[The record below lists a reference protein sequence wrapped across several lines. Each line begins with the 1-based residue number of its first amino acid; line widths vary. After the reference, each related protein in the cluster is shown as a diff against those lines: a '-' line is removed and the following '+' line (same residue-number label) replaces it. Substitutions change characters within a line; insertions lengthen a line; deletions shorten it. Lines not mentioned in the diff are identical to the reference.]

1 MSISPLRNKD
11 VEAFAD
17 HSPVMMWS
25 ADSTGARD
33 WFNRAWLT
41 FRGRTPELER
51 GDGWTAGIHEDDRAR
66 VRDGV
71 REAHRTREAYQLEYR
86 LRRHDGVFRWML
98 SRGTPYETN
107 GAFAGYFGS
116 CSDIDDHRV
125 NARKLGIARAER
137 DALLREVHH
146 RVKNN
151 LQTLMALMRFMRRSA
166 SEEGRVV
173 LDILNLRL
181 VTMALVQKHLHSADT
196 ITAVSAIGMLHA
208 ILPELASLGLGISLE
223 VQETEDDLILPG
235 QATAYLGMAISE
247 AILLFS
253 QGGSAAC
260 HISVELTDGAQSI
273 VMVGAGGALE
283 DSQVLPGQ
291 RLVRQYARG
300 AGATVDIS
308 RSAQGPCLR
317 LTFPPKT

>member
-1 MSISPLRNKD
+1 MPISPLHNKD

-25 ADSTGARD
+25 ADSTGARE
-33 WFNRAWLT
+33 WFNRTWLT

-51 GDGWTAGIHEDDRAR
+51 GFGWTEGVHPEDLPQTLQTL
-66 VRDGV
+66 
-71 REAHRTREAYQLEYR
+71 REALGKREAYECEYR

-98 SRGTPYETN
+98 SRGNPYKTDGE
-107 GAFAGYFGS
+107 FAGFLGS
-116 CSDIDDHRV
+116 CFDITDHRA
-125 NARKLGIARAER
+125 NEEKLGDALIER

-166 SEEGRVV
+166 SEEGREV

-181 VTMALVQKHLHSADT
+181 VTMALVQKHLHAADT
-196 ITAVSAIGMLHA
+196 ITEVSATGMLDA
-208 ILPELASLGLGISLE
+208 ILPELRDMGLGMRLVLE
-223 VQETEDDLILPG
+223 DTDDDLILPG
-235 QATAYLGMAISE
+235 QATAYLGLAISE

-253 QGGSAAC
+253 QGGSKAC
-260 HISVELTDGAQSI
+260 HISFEEKGGSQTIA
-273 VMVGAGGALE
+273 MAGEGGTLD
-283 DSQVLPGQ
+283 DSQVLLGQ

-300 AGATVDIS
+300 AGAVVDI
-308 RSAQGPCLR
+308 AHDDKGPCLR
-317 LTFPPKT
+317 LTFPKG

>member
-25 ADSTGARD
+25 ANSAGACD

-41 FRGRTPELER
+41 FRGRTPELEQ
-51 GDGWTAGIHEDDRAR
+51 GDGWTAGIHKDDRAR
-66 VRDGV
+66 VLDVV
-71 REAHRTREAYQLEYR
+71 RAAHRKHESYQVDYR
-86 LRRHDGVFRWML
+86 LRRHDGAFRWML
-98 SRGTPYETN
+98 SRGTPYESD

-116 CSDIDDHRV
+116 CSDIDDHRA
-125 NARKLGIARAER
+125 NERKLGVARAER

-196 ITAVSAIGMLHA
+196 ITEVSATGMLKT
-208 ILPELASLGLGISLE
+208 ILPELTSLGLGIRLDL
-223 VQETEDDLILPG
+223 QTTEHDLILPG
-235 QATAYLGMAISE
+235 QATAYLGLAISE

-253 QGGSAAC
+253 QGGCAAC
-260 HISVELTDGAQSI
+260 HISFEGSDGAQSI
-273 VMVGAGGALE
+273 VMLGIDGVLD
-283 DSQVLPGQ
+283 DSQVLLGQ

-300 AGATVDIS
+300 AGAIVDIS
-308 RSAQGPCLR
+308 GSAQGPCLR
-317 LTFPPKT
+317 LTFPAA

>member
-25 ADSTGARD
+25 ADATGARD
-33 WFNRAWLT
+33 WFNRTWLT
-41 FRGRTPELER
+41 FRGRDADLEH
-51 GDGWTAGIHEDDRAR
+51 GYGWMEGIHQDDRAR
-66 VRDGV
+66 ALDVLRD
-71 REAHRTREAYQLEYR
+71 AHRKRDVYQVEYR
-86 LRRHDGVFRWML
+86 LRRHDGAFRWVL
-98 SRGTPYETN
+98 SRGNPYEAD

-116 CSDIDDHRV
+116 CLDITDHRA
-125 NARKLGIARAER
+125 NEEKLGNALVER

-181 VTMALVQKHLHSADT
+181 VTMALVQKHLHAADT
-196 ITAVSAIGMLHA
+196 IIEVSATGMLNA
-208 ILPELASLGLGISLE
+208 ILRALTDMGLGIRLDL
-223 VQETEDDLILPG
+223 QKTEEDLILPG
-235 QATAYLGMAISE
+235 QASAYLGLAVSE

-253 QGGSAAC
+253 QGGSVAC
-260 HISVELTDGAQSI
+260 HMSFEMIAGARTI
-273 VMVGAGGALE
+273 VRAGEGGALD
-283 DSQVLPGQ
+283 DSQVLLGQ

-300 AGATVDIS
+300 AGAVVDIS
-308 RSAQGPCLR
+308 RSGQGPCLR
-317 LTFPPKT
+317 LTFPKA